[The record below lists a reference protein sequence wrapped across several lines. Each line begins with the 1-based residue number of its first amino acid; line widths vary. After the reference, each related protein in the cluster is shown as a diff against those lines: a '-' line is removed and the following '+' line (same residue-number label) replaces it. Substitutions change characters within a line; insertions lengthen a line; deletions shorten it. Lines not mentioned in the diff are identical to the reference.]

1 MNVIDKI
8 RELQWERGWTDYKL
22 AQAADI
28 SQSSLATLYS
38 RQTPPKLEML
48 QRICEAF
55 GITLSQF
62 FLDDE
67 QIDILSEREKQM
79 ISSFRKLTPP
89 PRKTTSID
97 CLNCRLTEWFR
108 KNSGAIF
115 SFHFYIFI

>member
-38 RQTPPKLEML
+38 RRTPPKLEML

-67 QIDILSEREKQM
+67 QIDILSEREKKM
-79 ISSFRKLTPP
+79 ISSFRKLTPE
-89 PRKTTSID
+89 KQQALIALIAD
-97 CLNCRLTEWFR
+97 
-108 KNSGAIF
+108 
-115 SFHFYIFI
+115 

>member
-8 RELQWERGWTDYKL
+8 RKLQWERGWTDYKL

-38 RQTPPKLEML
+38 RQTPPKFEML

-67 QIDILSEREKQM
+67 QIDILTEREKKM
-79 ISSFRKLTPP
+79 ISSFRKLNPE
-89 PRKTTSID
+89 KQQALIELIAD
-97 CLNCRLTEWFR
+97 
-108 KNSGAIF
+108 
-115 SFHFYIFI
+115 

>member
-67 QIDILSEREKQM
+67 QIDILTEREKKM
-79 ISSFRKLTPP
+79 ISSFRKLNPE
-89 PRKTTSID
+89 KQQALIE
-97 CLNCRLTEWFR
+97 L
-108 KNSGAIF
+108 F
-115 SFHFYIFI
+115 SD

>member
-8 RELQWERGWTDYKL
+8 RKLQWERGWTDYKL

-38 RQTPPKLEML
+38 RQTPPKFEML

-67 QIDILSEREKQM
+67 QIDILTEREKKM
-79 ISSFRKLTPP
+79 ISSFRKLNPE
-89 PRKTTSID
+89 KQQALIE
-97 CLNCRLTEWFR
+97 L
-108 KNSGAIF
+108 F
-115 SFHFYIFI
+115 SD

>member
-8 RELQWERGWTDYKL
+8 RKLQWERGWTDYKL

-38 RQTPPKLEML
+38 RQTPQKLEML

-79 ISSFRKLTPP
+79 ISSFRKLTPE
-89 PRKTTSID
+89 KQQALIALIAD
-97 CLNCRLTEWFR
+97 
-108 KNSGAIF
+108 
-115 SFHFYIFI
+115 

>member
-1 MNVIDKI
+1 MNIINKI
-8 RELQWERGWTDYKL
+8 RKLQYERGWTDYKL

-67 QIDILSEREKQM
+67 QIDILTEREKKM
-79 ISSFRKLTPP
+79 ISSFRKLNPE
-89 PRKTTSID
+89 KQQALIE
-97 CLNCRLTEWFR
+97 L
-108 KNSGAIF
+108 F
-115 SFHFYIFI
+115 SD

>member
-48 QRICEAF
+48 QRLRAAF

-79 ISSFRKLTPP
+79 ISSFRKLTPE
-89 PRKTTSID
+89 KQQALIALIAD
-97 CLNCRLTEWFR
+97 
-108 KNSGAIF
+108 
-115 SFHFYIFI
+115 

>member
-22 AQAADI
+22 AQAAAI
-28 SQSSLATLYS
+28 SQSSLATFSS
-38 RQTPPKLEML
+38 RQTPPTLDML

-62 FLDDE
+62 FLDDV

-79 ISSFRKLTPP
+79 ISSFRKLTHE
-89 PRKTTSID
+89 KQQALIALIAD
-97 CLNCRLTEWFR
+97 
-108 KNSGAIF
+108 
-115 SFHFYIFI
+115 

>member
-1 MNVIDKI
+1 MNIINKI
-8 RELQWERGWTDYKL
+8 RKLQYERGWTDYKL

-28 SQSSLATLYS
+28 SQSSLATLYA

-67 QIDILSEREKQM
+67 QIDILTEREKKM
-79 ISSFRKLTPP
+79 ISSFRKLNPE
-89 PRKTTSID
+89 KQQALIE
-97 CLNCRLTEWFR
+97 L
-108 KNSGAIF
+108 F
-115 SFHFYIFI
+115 SD